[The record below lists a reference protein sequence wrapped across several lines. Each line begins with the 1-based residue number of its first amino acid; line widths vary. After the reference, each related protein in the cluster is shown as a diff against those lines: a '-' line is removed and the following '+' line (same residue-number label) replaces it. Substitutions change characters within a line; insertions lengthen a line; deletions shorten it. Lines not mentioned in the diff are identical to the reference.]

1 MLGIAEGL
9 GYLHSCNVIHGDLK
23 GVRTGVRFLALTLM
37 VTTQANILVDAA
49 GNARIVDFGLATVAR
64 DSKSLTSTTDEQG
77 ITARYT
83 APEILKGLGCHSKE
97 SDVFAFGMVITEV
110 GGHGSLSV
118 K

>member
-1 MLGIAEGL
+1 MRPEMRG
-9 GYLHSCNVIHGDLK
+9 SW
-23 GVRTGVRFLALTLM
+23 
-37 VTTQANILVDAA
+37 ILVSRLLREIQ
-49 GNARIVDFGLATVAR
+49 NR
-64 DSKSLTSTTDEQG
+64 SSTTDEQG